1 MNHEIINICSTL
13 ILHRFRE
20 LVGQ

>member
-1 MNHEIINICSTL
+1 MNHEIINISSTL